1 MNNLENKVRY
11 SNSNKKSNEDP
22 LWATPIK
29 KELEGIDLL
38 VKFKK
43 LCNEA
48 TTPEYKTKDAAGLDV
63 SSSVDLVIKSGKF
76 AAVSTGL
83 AMELPRGYEA
93 QIRPRSGLAAK
104 NGVTV
109 LNSPGTIDADYR
121 GEVKILLINHGEKD
135 FEIKAGDRIA
145 QMVISAVEQ
154 AKVVVVTEELS
165 DTDRGTGG
173 FGSTG
178 VR

>member
-1 MNNLENKVRY
+1 MNSLENEMRY
-11 SNSNKKSNEDP
+11 SNTKKSAEDP

-29 KELEGIDLL
+29 KELEGMDLL

-43 LCNEA
+43 LSETA
-48 TTPEYKTKDAAGLDV
+48 TIPEYKTKDAAGLDV
-63 SSSVDLVIKSGKF
+63 SSNVDLVIKSGKF
-76 AAVSTGL
+76 LAVATGL
-83 AMELPRGYEA
+83 SMELPRGYEA

-121 GEVKILLINHGEKD
+121 GEVKIILINHGEED
-135 FEIKAGDRIA
+135 FVIKSGDRIA
-145 QMVISAVEQ
+145 QMVIAAVEQ
-154 AKVVVVTEELS
+154 AKIVVVTDELS
-165 DTDRGTGG
+165 STDRGTGG